1 MWKNGV
7 GSASLGDEDE
17 GCGWG
22 ANIEALLT
30 ILHTL
35 YPGNYNISY
44 GGPDFVGVSWARHRH
59 AGLPPLLCIR
69 FLRRVSAAAA
79 LRVFP
84 ENSLCR

>member
-22 ANIEALLT
+22 ANTEALLT
-30 ILHTL
+30 IHIPSTL
-35 YPGNYNISY
+35 EITTFLMGVLIS
-44 GGPDFVGVSWARHRH
+44 SACH
-59 AGLPPLLCIR
+59 GLG
-69 FLRRVSAAAA
+69 RVSAAAA

-84 ENSLCR
+84 EYSLCR